1 VGQYALDPAS
11 MDADRGEDPARADAM
26 AEPLLARDALC
37 DSTGPHDIAIP
48 YEDRTFQI
56 DFDFIDHRLEVKS
69 SDGGV
74 GGFPL
79 RQQSVAVFY
88 RHLMDEMVRLQL
100 PLRIRKRPNEVKDT
114 TPFDKD
120 EAHATYDPD
129 YASRFW
135 RVLVHAERVFQTFR
149 GRFIG
154 KCSPVH
160 FFWGVPD
167 LAVTRFSGRV
177 APEHPGGLLGLPDV
191 VTREAYSHEVSSCGF
206 WTGDRELSWPMSQP

>member
-1 VGQYALDPAS
+1 MWPEIPYPPWRETCEALHLYSQIVGKYRLAHTPWLNHSWHATLYVT
-11 MDADRGEDPARADAM
+11 ARG
-26 AEPLLARDALC
+26 LTT
-37 DSTGPHDIAIP
+37 SSIP
-48 YEDRTFQI
+48 YEERTFQI

-88 RHLMDEMVRLQL
+88 RQLMDEMVRLQI

-129 YASRFW
+129 YASRFL

-154 KCSPVH
+154 QMQPGALLLGCS
-160 FFWGVPD
+160 G
-167 LAVTRFSGRV
+167 SGRDSIFG
-177 APEHPGGLLGLPDV
+177 ASRTGASRRHSWLARRGD
-191 VTREAYSHEVSSCGF
+191 TR
-206 WTGDRELSWPMSQP
+206 TK